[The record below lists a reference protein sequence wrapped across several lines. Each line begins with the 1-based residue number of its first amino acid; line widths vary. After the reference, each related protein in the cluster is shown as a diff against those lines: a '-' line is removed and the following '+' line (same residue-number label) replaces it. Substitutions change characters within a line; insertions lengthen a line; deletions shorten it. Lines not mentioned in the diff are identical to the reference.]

1 MLFDIDALDAPRS
14 YKLLTATVVPRPIA
28 WVVSADAAGTVNAAP
43 FSFFN
48 CFGGHPPLVAL
59 GIGRRR
65 GGPKDTLANIEA
77 RGEFVVNLV
86 PAALAEAMNLT
97 ATDFPPEFD
106 ELAVAGLATLP
117 CRKVA
122 VPRIA
127 ESPVALEC
135 RLQQRI
141 DIDAASQLVLAR
153 VVAVHVRDDAV
164 LDAGRCHIDTARL
177 DLVGR
182 MRSPGGY
189 VRTSDRFEMAQI
201 DFATWQRQQP

>member
-1 MLFDIDALDAPRS
+1 MFFDILQLDSPRS

-28 WVVSADAAGTVNAAP
+28 WVVSADAAGTLNAAP

-65 GGPKDTLANIEA
+65 GAPKDTLANIEA
-77 RGEFVVNLV
+77 QSEFVVNLV
-86 PAALAEAMNLT
+86 PAALAEAMNVT
-97 ATDFPPEFD
+97 ATDFPPDHD
-106 ELAVAGLATLP
+106 EIALAGLTTLP
-117 CRKVA
+117 SAKVS

-141 DIDAASQLVLAR
+141 DIDAVSHLVLAR

-164 LDAGRCHIDTARL
+164 LDEARCHIDTARL

-189 VRTSDRFEMAQI
+189 VRTGDRFEMAQI
-201 DFATWQRQQP
+201 DYATWQQRRA